1 MNPGRKVLALAL
13 LFIALVLVNYLA
25 SSLPVRLDAT
35 AEQIYT
41 LSPGTRALLGKI
53 EEPIT
58 LDYYFSKSISGIP
71 IGYKNYAERVR
82 EMLRQYAKAA
92 RGKLILNVI
101 DPGPDTPEEER
112 ATAAGIEPQQLPSGE
127 QIQFGLVA
135 TQADQQ
141 KAITALNPEREQF
154 LEYDLSQL
162 IYGVEQFDK
171 KKLGLITSLPIQAA
185 QPDMQMMMMRQQP
198 APGQFVATEW
208 ERTFDLVPVQADA
221 TTLPSGLDAL
231 AVIHPE
237 NLSPKLQFAIDQFLL
252 GGKPVFLAVDPSSQ
266 YFKRQG
272 GQQAMM
278 MGGPPQNVS
287 SDLPALLGA
296 YGVAYDPQKVVG
308 DLDNAAQ
315 VRADGGNVVRY
326 PVWLNLAH
334 ESFNAQSLPTAQLNS
349 ALFVEPGSIAAKAG
363 SGLTFTPLIE
373 SSADSGDVPAMAL
386 QFAQPD
392 AVARQV
398 KPEGKKTIAALV
410 TGKFKTAFPNGAP
423 KEETPPADAEKK
435 DGAAPAPAKD
445 EAPSAPGLQE
455 SKTTSTLLVVADTDW
470 LFDDYSV
477 RKINFFGQV
486 AADPLN
492 DNLAFAANSLEFL
505 SGSQDLI
512 SIRGKGSSLR
522 PFKVVQAMEVE
533 ANKKYQE
540 KLTELDA
547 RLGQVQT
554 RLTEL
559 QGKKNEGGKLVVS
572 ADVAK
577 AIEDIQKQQATMRG
591 ERRDI
596 RRALREDINALGNR
610 LLVINLLASPLLVCG
625 FGLWF
630 SRHRRK

>member
-1 MNPGRKVLALAL
+1 MKPGRKALALAL
-13 LFIALVLVNYLA
+13 LFVALVLVNYLA
-25 SSLPVRLDAT
+25 SSLPVRFDAT

-58 LDYYFSKSISGIP
+58 LDYYFSKSVSGVP

-92 RGKLILNVI
+92 RGKLVLNVI

-141 KAITALNPEREQF
+141 KAITALTPQREQF

-162 IYGVEQFDK
+162 IYSVEQFDK

-198 APGQFVATEW
+198 APGQFVASEW
-208 ERTFDLVPVQADA
+208 ERTFEIVPIQADA
-221 TTLPSGLDAL
+221 AALPSGLDAL

-252 GGKPVFLAVDPSSQ
+252 GGQPVFLAVDPSSQ

-296 YGVAYDPQKVVG
+296 YGIAYDPQQVVG
-308 DLDNAAQ
+308 DLENAAQ

-326 PVWLNLAH
+326 PVWLNLGR
-334 ESFNAQSLPTAQLNS
+334 ESFNAQSLPTAQLSS
-349 ALFVEPGSIAAKAG
+349 ALFVEPGSIAPKAG
-363 SGLTFTPLIE
+363 SGLTFTPLVE
-373 SSADSGDVPAMAL
+373 SSAQSGGVPAAAL

-392 AVARQV
+392 AIARQV

-410 TGKFKTAFPNGAP
+410 TGKFKTAFPQGAP
-423 KEETPPADAEKK
+423 KDEPPADADKK
-435 DGAAPAPAKD
+435 DGAAPAPAKG
-445 EAPSAPGLQE
+445 EPPSVPGLQE
-455 SKTTSTLLVVADTDW
+455 SKTSSTLIVVADTDW
-470 LFDDYSV
+470 LFDDYSL
-477 RKINFFGQV
+477 RKINLFGQV

-492 DNLAFAANSLEFL
+492 DNLAFASNSLEFL

-540 KLTELDA
+540 KLTALDA
-547 RLGQVQT
+547 RLGQVQS
-554 RLTEL
+554 RLGEL
-559 QGKKNEGGKLVVS
+559 QGKKNEGGRLVVS

-577 AIEDIQKQQATMRG
+577 AIEDIQKQQAAMRG
-591 ERRDI
+591 ERREI
-596 RRALREDINALGNR
+596 SLALREDINALGHR
-610 LLVINLLASPLLVCG
+610 LLVINLLATPLLVCG
-625 FGLWF
+625 FGIWF